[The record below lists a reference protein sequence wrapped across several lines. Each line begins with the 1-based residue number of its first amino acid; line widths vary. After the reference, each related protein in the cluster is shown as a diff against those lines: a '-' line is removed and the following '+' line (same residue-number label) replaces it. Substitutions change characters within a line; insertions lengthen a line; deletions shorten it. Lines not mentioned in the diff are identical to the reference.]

1 MGNLLFLVIM
11 AAAMWLL
18 LIRPQQQRV
27 KQQRQLVESL
37 VVGQRVVTAGGII
50 GTISAIDDNEIDLA
64 VAPGTTLR
72 VLRMAIARPLD
83 PPALAAGEDL
93 D

>member
-1 MGNLLFLVIM
+1 M

-27 KQQRQLVESL
+27 KQQRLIVESL
-37 VVGQRVVTAGGII
+37 HVGQRVVTAGGII
-50 GTISAIDDNEIDLA
+50 GTIADIDDGEIDLD
-64 VAPGTTLR
+64 VGRGMTLR
-72 VLRMAIARPLD
+72 LLRMAIARPLD
-83 PPALAAGEDL
+83 PPALEAGEDI